1 MDIDAA
7 GTMLY
12 TSAGAVGEQGDFQL
26 LAVELP
32 SGDVTLVA
40 TIEESQDAPGDITLS
55 PDERHLYVYD
65 QQGSNIGAGIW
76 RVDVDQTSPTSVTTS
91 ACLLSRLSKSG
102 LTASNPPKMI
112 KPWG

>member
-12 TSAGAVGEQGDFQL
+12 TSAGAVGEQDDFQL

-76 RVDVDQTSPTSVTTS
+76 RVDVDQTSNLRRDGRSGALNRGTSIRGVY
-91 ACLLSRLSKSG
+91 R
-102 LTASNPPKMI
+102 
-112 KPWG
+112 